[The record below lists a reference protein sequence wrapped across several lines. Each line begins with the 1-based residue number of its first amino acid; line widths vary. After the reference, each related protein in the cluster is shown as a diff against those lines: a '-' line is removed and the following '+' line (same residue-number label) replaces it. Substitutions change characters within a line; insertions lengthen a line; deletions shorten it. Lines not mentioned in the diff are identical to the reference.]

1 LLYAF
6 AYSESGIMTN
16 TNKDK
21 EIVETFESFF
31 NQFGKMDSHTKIVLE
46 EFFKK
51 LLNESK
57 K

>member
-1 LLYAF
+1 MLYAF